1 MSPVRVS
8 IVMGR
13 YGKSKETFHFERKTG
28 TDHLLDLL
36 DPPDIT
42 AFAPKWDRVW
52 MEDDG
57 LE

>member
-1 MSPVRVS
+1 
-8 IVMGR
+8 MGR